1 MMLSLSKWWQT
12 IRIAWS
18 KFTAYRMNFFLQVL
32 GPTLVFFF
40 IKYNLWSAIYS
51 PTPGAII
58 QGYNF
63 DQMIQYHIWAMI
75 VGLIAQGHTAMN
87 LSEEIRLGK
96 ISAYLIYPFNFWEFH
111 TAHFLAFQ
119 GLQVC
124 ISFLTIVLISSFGL
138 MNFPPFEL
146 LLFGYLYC
154 LFVSLFW
161 FTLQYLTGILG
172 FWLEETWI
180 LRVILQIGT
189 GFLSGA
195 ILPLDLYPEKF
206 VAFLQYTPFPY
217 LTYYPIKIFTGQ
229 FTDYSTAYFIIAF
242 WIGILAFINHLIWKR
257 GIKLYTAA
265 GM

>member
-1 MMLSLSKWWQT
+1 MLSALKWWQT
-12 IRIAWS
+12 IKIAWA

-40 IKYNLWSAIYS
+40 IKYNLWSAIYA

-63 DQMIQYHIWAMI
+63 EQMIQYHIWAMI

-96 ISAYLIYPFNFWEFH
+96 ISTYLIYPFNFWEFH
-111 TAHFLAFQ
+111 TAHFFAFQ
-119 GLQVC
+119 GLQVF
-124 ISFLTIVLISSFGL
+124 ISFFTIVFISAVGMMIFPSFD
-138 MNFPPFEL
+138 L
-146 LLFGYLYC
+146 LLLGYLYC
-154 LFVSLFW
+154 LFVSVFW

-180 LRVILQIGT
+180 LRVILQIIT

-206 VAFLQYTPFPY
+206 VAILQYTPFPY
-217 LTYYPIKIFTGQ
+217 LTYYPIKIFTGE
-229 FTDYSTAYFIIAF
+229 FSNFSAAYGIIAF
-242 WIGILAFINHLIWKR
+242 WIVVCALINHLIWKR
-257 GIKLYTAA
+257 GIRLYTAA